1 LCFQIAVQDE
11 GDDSPQTL
19 FGDLVALGAAAFYG
33 LYTTTIRVQVWS
45 RVASPFRIVVKYVVL
60 QVPEDESEEDGV
72 SMQLLFGYIG
82 ALTAVGLSPCLFF
95 LVSMVPI

>member
-1 LCFQIAVQDE
+1 MQDE

-45 RVASPFRIVVKYVVL
+45 RVASPFRIVVKYV
-60 QVPEDESEEDGV
+60 
-72 SMQLLFGYIG
+72 IG
-82 ALTAVGLSPCLFF
+82 TTGS
-95 LVSMVPI
+95 